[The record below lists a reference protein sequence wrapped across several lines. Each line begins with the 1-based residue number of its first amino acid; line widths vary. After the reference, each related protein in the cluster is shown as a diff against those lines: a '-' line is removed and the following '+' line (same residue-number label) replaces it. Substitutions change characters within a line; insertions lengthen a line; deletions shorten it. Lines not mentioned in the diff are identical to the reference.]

1 MINEIFSDWEAII
14 DAEKSKPYYSRLMDF
29 IKNEYENYVIYPE
42 KSDIFNAFKYTSYK
56 DTRVVILGQDPYHE
70 PGQAHGL
77 AFSVKQGVK
86 IPKSLMNIYKEL
98 NAELNTFVPNNGN
111 LVKWAHQGVLLINNV
126 LTVREHMAG
135 SHECHGWEEFTDNIF
150 LKLNEKKEPV
160 VFLLWGSKAEKK
172 SELITNPKHLVL
184 KSVHPSPLSAYRGF
198 FGCGHFAAA
207 NEFLVNNGRTPID
220 WQIENI

>member
-1 MINEIFSDWEAII
+1 MMDEIFSDWNRII
-14 DAEKSKPYYSRLMDF
+14 CEEKSKPYYSCLMDF

-77 AFSVKQGVK
+77 AFSVKETVK

-98 NAELNTFVPNNGN
+98 NAELKTFVPNNGN
-111 LVKWAHQGVLLINNV
+111 LTKWAKEGILLLNNV

-135 SHECHGWEEFTDNIF
+135 SHEHHGWEEFTDNIF
-150 LKLNEKKEPV
+150 WKLNEKKEPV

-172 SELITNPKHLVL
+172 SELITNPRHLVL

-207 NEFLVNNGRTPID
+207 NEFAVKKGFEPID